1 MTRSLM
7 SRTNRRA
14 GPADARQPFR
24 NKETIMFNRLAL
36 ALLAATIFSAPV
48 MAQDNAK
55 PSDTAKPSEHVHK
68 ASNGHAMHMKAKT
81 PAKKPAATTGAAKS

>member
-14 GPADARQPFR
+14 GPAGARQPFR

-48 MAQDNAK
+48 MAQD
-55 PSDTAKPSEHVHK
+55 TAKPSEHVHK

-81 PAKKPAATTGAAKS
+81 PAKKGGTAKPAATTGAAKS

>member
-1 MTRSLM
+1 
-7 SRTNRRA
+7 
-14 GPADARQPFR
+14 
-24 NKETIMFNRLAL
+24 MFNRLAL
-36 ALLAATIFSAPV
+36 ALLAVALISAPV
-48 MAQDNAK
+48 MAQAPAHTAK